1 MTAADEMTSGQGS
14 DPPSELRPTLLAFL
28 HFFLVISSYYIIKPV
43 RDAMFV
49 KSIGP
54 EYMPYYYLLVAG
66 VVFVVVWG
74 YNGILRRVD
83 SRRFVV
89 AVQIVVAL
97 NLLGFWWPMSR
108 GIQLSAAFYIWAS
121 VYNILVVT
129 LFWSLTNDIYD
140 ARQGRRH
147 YGVIG
152 GGGIVGGIAGSL
164 VARYL
169 PRWVGAVNCLLA
181 AAALMVLAVLVTV
194 ARLRDAAPRDRRE
207 DLTDGANAAAGSWR
221 DMLLVVT
228 HKQARFIGAVVLF
241 LTLGKTIFNYHYYHL
256 IDASVSGTDSATA
269 FFGTVYAATN
279 ISSAVLQFLVTTWV
293 LRRLG
298 ARAGLLFLPG
308 ALLAAMGTML
318 LAPMLTLAA
327 ALNVGQQSITYSINQ
342 SSKELLYTPCSEAI
356 KYRAKAV
363 IDMFVFRLG
372 DATAALALLLL
383 HVVLGLPP
391 WTSLVLGLA
400 CTLGWLV
407 MVLRYRDPTV

>member
-1 MTAADEMTSGQGS
+1 M
-14 DPPSELRPTLLAFL
+14 RPTLLAFL
-28 HFFLVISSYYIIKPV
+28 HFFLVISSHYIIKPV
-43 RDAMFV
+43 RDALFV

-54 EYMPYYYLLVAG
+54 DRMPYFYLLVAG

-74 YNGILRRVD
+74 YNALLRRVD
-83 SRRFVV
+83 SRRFVI
-89 AVQIVVAL
+89 ALQLVVAL
-97 NLLGFWWPMSR
+97 NLVGFWWLMSQ
-108 GIQLSAAFYIWAS
+108 GIPLSAAFYIWAS

-129 LFWSLTNDIYD
+129 LFWSLTNDLFD

-164 VARYL
+164 AASTL
-169 PRWVGAVNCLLA
+169 PQRVGTTNCLLV
-181 AAALMVLAVLVTV
+181 AAALMILAVAVTWV
-194 ARLRDAAPRDRRE
+194 RISGASPRANPGNDT
-207 DLTDGANAAAGSWR
+207 TDAAGSWR

-228 HKQARFIGAVVLF
+228 HKQARFIGAIVLF
-241 LTLGKTIFNYHYYHL
+241 VTLGKTIFNYHYYHL
-256 IDASVSGTDSATA
+256 VDATISGTDRATA
-269 FFGTVYAATN
+269 FFGSVYAATN
-279 ISSAVLQFLVTTWV
+279 LCSAVLQFLVTTWV

-308 ALLAAMGTML
+308 ALMAAMGAML
-318 LAPMLTLAA
+318 MAPVLALAA
-327 ALNVGQQSITYSINQ
+327 ALNVSQQSITYSINQ

-383 HVVLGLPP
+383 HVYLGLPA
-391 WTSLVLGLA
+391 WTSLTLGIA
-400 CTLGWLV
+400 CSVGWLV
-407 MVLRYRDPTV
+407 MVLRYQDPTV